1 MFKRLLQA
9 ATITFVLNLIAHM
22 NPTTT
27 QPSAVSPALEV
38 PQKILIGLR

>member
-27 QPSAVSPALEV
+27 QSSTVSPALEV
-38 PQKILIGLR
+38 PKILIGLR

>member
-27 QPSAVSPALEV
+27 TQPSAVSPGLEV
-38 PQKILIGLR
+38 PKILIGLR